1 LNIADRLRQT
11 AAQMPEAVAIACP
24 RNGSPVATLLG
35 EHDQRVD
42 DISRRYATITFRQ
55 LDAAADRVA
64 RGLVKLGVEPGV
76 RLATLVRP
84 GIEFI
89 AVVFGIFRAGAVT
102 VLIDPGMGRRN
113 LVACLAAARPDGFVA
128 IPVAHA
134 IRSLLRRRFPAA
146 RYNVTLGRRWWW
158 GGPTLAQ
165 LCQTGARSNVELP
178 HTAADQSA
186 AVIFTTGST
195 GPPKGVHYLH
205 GNFDAQVDQIRD
217 FYDIQPGE
225 VDLSGFPL
233 FALFNSAM
241 GVTTVIPKMDA
252 SRPARVDPANIVQAV
267 VDWQATQAFGSP
279 AIWNRVGRY
288 CQDRSIRLPS
298 LRRVLSAGAPV
309 PADVVE
315 RMKQCIAP
323 DGDVHTPYGAT
334 EALPVASISGAEIL
348 GETRDRTNRGAG
360 VCVGRRFDGI
370 RWKVIRI
377 DDGPIADLSD
387 VVEEPAGTVGE
398 LIVRGP
404 VVTREYV
411 TRTDANPL
419 SKIADGPHVWH
430 RMGDLGYFDD
440 DGRFWFCGRKAH
452 RVRAAH
458 GTMYTIPCEA
468 VFNVHPGV
476 YRTALVG
483 VGPADRQ
490 TPVIVA
496 EPHAEHWPRDKASRD
511 QLLAE
516 LRELAQYHDHTRP
529 IEHFLL
535 RRSLPVDIRHNAKIF
550 RERLA
555 PWAARRIG
563 SAAS

>member
-1 LNIADRLRQT
+1 
-11 AAQMPEAVAIACP
+11 MPEAVAVACP
-24 RNGSPVATLLG
+24 RQGSPVATLLG
-35 EHDQRVD
+35 EHDQSVD
-42 DISRRYATITFRQ
+42 AISRRYSTITFRQ

-64 RGLVKLGVEPGV
+64 RGLVELGVQPGM

-113 LVACLAAARPDGFVA
+113 LVSCLAAARPDGLVA

-134 IRSLLRRRFPAA
+134 IRSLLRRRFPDA
-146 RYNVTLGRRWWW
+146 RYNVTVGRRWAW
-158 GGPTLAQ
+158 GDTTLAK
-165 LCQTGARSNVELP
+165 LCQTGAKSSVKLP
-178 HTAADQSA
+178 RTAADQSA
-186 AVIFTTGST
+186 AIIFTTGST
-195 GPPKGVHYLH
+195 GPPKGVHYRH
-205 GNFDAQVDQIRD
+205 SNFDAQVDQIRD

-241 GVTTVIPKMDA
+241 GVTTIIPQMYA
-252 SRPARVDPANIVQAV
+252 SRPARVDPAKIVQAV
-267 VDWQATQAFGSP
+267 VDWQASQAFGSP

-309 PADVVE
+309 PADVVD

-334 EALPVASISGAEIL
+334 EALPVASISGTEIL
-348 GETRDRTNRGAG
+348 GETRNQTNRGAG
-360 VCVGRRFDGI
+360 VCVGRRFGGI
-370 RWKVIRI
+370 EWKVIRT
-377 DDGPIADLSD
+377 DDRPIADITGI
-387 VVEEPAGTVGE
+387 VEEPVGTVGE

-419 SKIADGPHVWH
+419 SKIRDGTDVWH

-468 VFNVHPGV
+468 VFNMHPRI

-496 EPHAEHWPRDKASRD
+496 EPHAEHWPRDKAIRER
-511 QLLAE
+511 LLSE
-516 LRELAQYHDHTRP
+516 LSALAQHHDHTRP

-563 SAAS
+563 SAAL

>member
-1 LNIADRLRQT
+1 
-11 AAQMPEAVAIACP
+11 
-24 RNGSPVATLLG
+24 
-35 EHDQRVD
+35 
-42 DISRRYATITFRQ
+42 
-55 LDAAADRVA
+55 
-64 RGLVKLGVEPGV
+64 
-76 RLATLVRP
+76 
-84 GIEFI
+84 
-89 AVVFGIFRAGAVT
+89 
-102 VLIDPGMGRRN
+102 
-113 LVACLAAARPDGFVA
+113 
-128 IPVAHA
+128 
-134 IRSLLRRRFPAA
+134 
-146 RYNVTLGRRWWW
+146 
-158 GGPTLAQ
+158 
-165 LCQTGARSNVELP
+165 
-178 HTAADQSA
+178 
-186 AVIFTTGST
+186 
-195 GPPKGVHYLH
+195 
-205 GNFDAQVDQIRD
+205 
-217 FYDIQPGE
+217 
-225 VDLSGFPL
+225 
-233 FALFNSAM
+233 
-241 GVTTVIPKMDA
+241 
-252 SRPARVDPANIVQAV
+252 
-267 VDWQATQAFGSP
+267 
-279 AIWNRVGRY
+279 
-288 CQDRSIRLPS
+288 
-298 LRRVLSAGAPV
+298 
-309 PADVVE
+309 
-315 RMKQCIAP
+315 MKQCIAP

-555 PWAARRIG
+555 PWAARGIG